1 VLVLVFV
8 SQPLVGLPSQLPKPA
23 AQLGAQTPAVQVVEP
38 LALVQPLPQAPQCA
52 VVLFRF
58 VSQPL
63 LRALLSQLPQPAL
76 QTMAHAPAEQEALP
90 LVVLHGALQE
100 PQWVR
105 LVWVFVSQPFVATP
119 SQLPQPLEQVPS
131 VQTPLTQVSPAFGRS
146 QSFPQPPQW
155 VRLVLVLASQP
166 LAALPSQSAVPGAQ
180 VRLQA
185 QVPLLQTGVPV
196 GQLQGLPQVP
206 QCSVLVVTL
215 VSQPLFGLL
224 SQSR

>member
-76 QTMAHAPAEQEALP
+76 QVIEQAPSEQEALP
-90 LVVLHGALQE
+90 FVL
-100 PQWVR
+100 
-105 LVWVFVSQPFVATP
+105 
-119 SQLPQPLEQVPS
+119 
-131 VQTPLTQVSPAFGRS
+131 
-146 QSFPQPPQW
+146 
-155 VRLVLVLASQP
+155 
-166 LAALPSQSAVPGAQ
+166 
-180 VRLQA
+180 LQA
-185 QVPLLQTGVPV
+185 LL
-196 GQLQGLPQVP
+196 QVP
-206 QCSVLVVTL
+206 Q
-215 VSQPLFGLL
+215 LL
-224 SQSR
+224 RFV